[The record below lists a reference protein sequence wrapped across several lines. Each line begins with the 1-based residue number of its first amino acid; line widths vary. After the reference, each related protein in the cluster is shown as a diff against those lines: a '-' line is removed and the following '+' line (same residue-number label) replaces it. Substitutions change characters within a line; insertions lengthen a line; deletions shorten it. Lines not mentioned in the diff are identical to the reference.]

1 MQTETLAN
9 ALAPFIADPDPWL
22 TSRQAGEE
30 VHVHEATIRREC
42 KAGRLRHAKVTGTVE
57 WLEDHPAVRAVVE
70 LPGFG
75 ATPAG
80 QQFLE
85 QLVAHVMRTEHV

>member
-1 MQTETLAN
+1 MAQKRGTPPDIAQMQTH
-9 ALAPFIADPDPWL
+9 
-22 TSRQAGEE
+22 EE
-30 VHVHEATIRREC
+30 NFRRE
-42 KAGRLRHAKVTGTVE
+42 LRTKYGNERADDIFTGTVE